1 MRKALP
7 SKEDI
12 VERTI
17 KDQTEVEILEQ
28 RGEFREGL
36 DAGKKIDAL
45 QTQEQARLQEIGDR
59 YLGGTAYDRE
69 RVLGELRVYLN
80 QTAQGIIETGKRL
93 IAMKEAEKHGEWIIL
108 LEEKIGI
115 SRATA
120 WRFMAIARKLDKC
133 FTVKHLAIKEAFHHD
148 GAGKLYALLNVP
160 DEELAEFDDTGLF
173 RGATVEDINKMS
185 VNQFRKLIAEKE
197 DWRAKAKQLELE
209 LNGKYDTTT
218 RFKKRNEKLEKENAN
233 LRRELEEAKK
243 PLPQDAA
250 QALEMLAKHRDDAL
264 AAYYFLNQA
273 NPQGYPD
280 IVLAD
285 LTNTAYFLK
294 DLYSLLANTISN
306 RFDIDAP
313 YPADLLES
321 EERSFNNKYASY
333 LEVPGADA

>member
-1 MRKALP
+1 MRKTLP

-17 KDQTEVEILEQ
+17 KDQAEVKILEQ
-28 RGEFREGL
+28 RGEFREGI

-45 QTQEQARLQEIGDR
+45 QTQEQARLQEIADM
-59 YLGGTAYDRE
+59 YLCGVPYERE
-69 RVLGELRVYLN
+69 RIVGEISIYLRQAV
-80 QTAQGIIETGKRL
+80 TGIIEAGRRL
-93 IAMKEAEKHGEWIIL
+93 IAMKKAEKYGVWQQIV
-108 LEEKIGI
+108 EERIGI
-115 SRATA
+115 SPATA
-120 WRFMAIARKLDKC
+120 WRLTAIARKFENLSR
-133 FTVKHLAIKEAFHHD
+133 VKELQLNGVFE
-148 GAGKLYALLNVP
+148 GVGKLYALLAVP
-160 DEELAEFDDTGLF
+160 DEELAEFDETGLF

-185 VNQFRKLIAEKE
+185 VNQFRKLIAERE
-197 DWRAKAKQLELE
+197 DWKARAKQLELE

-250 QALEMLAKHRDDAL
+250 QALEILAKHRDDAL

-306 RFDIDAP
+306 RFDLDAP

-321 EERSFNNKYASY
+321 EERSFNSKYASY

>member
-7 SKEDI
+7 TKENI
-12 VERTI
+12 VEQTI
-17 KDQTEVEILEQ
+17 KDQAEVEILEQ

-36 DAGKKIDAL
+36 DAGKKIDSL
-45 QTQEQARLQEIGDR
+45 QAQEQARLQEIADM
-59 YLGGTAYDRE
+59 YLCGVPYERE
-69 RVLGELRVYLN
+69 RIVGEISIYLRQAV
-80 QTAQGIIETGKRL
+80 TGIIEAGRRL
-93 IAMKEAEKHGEWIIL
+93 IAMKKAEKYGVWQQIV
-108 LEEKIGI
+108 EERIGI
-115 SRATA
+115 SPATA
-120 WRFMAIARKLDKC
+120 WRLTAIARKFENLSR
-133 FTVKHLAIKEAFHHD
+133 VKQLQLNGVFE
-148 GAGKLYALLNVP
+148 GVGKLYALLAVP
-160 DEELAEFDDTGLF
+160 DEELAEFDETGLF
-173 RGATVEDINKMS
+173 RGATVDDINKMS

-197 DWRAKAKQLELE
+197 DWKAKAKQLELE

-218 RFKKRNEKLEKENAN
+218 RFKKRNEKLEKENAS
-233 LRRELEEAKK
+233 LKRELKEAKK

-250 QALEMLAKHRDDAL
+250 QALEMLSKHRDDAL

-285 LTNTAYFLK
+285 LTNTTYFLR

-321 EERSFNNKYASY
+321 EDRSFNSKYASY
-333 LEVPGADA
+333 LEAEGSDA